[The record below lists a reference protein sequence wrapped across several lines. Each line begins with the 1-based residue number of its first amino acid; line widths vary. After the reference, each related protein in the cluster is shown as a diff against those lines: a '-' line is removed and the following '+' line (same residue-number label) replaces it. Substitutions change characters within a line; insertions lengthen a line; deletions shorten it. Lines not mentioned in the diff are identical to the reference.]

1 MKRSNVVH
9 WLHSVT
15 ALKGCDESLEGE
27 VKLSFRDRHYK
38 EVSKEKAEVV
48 RLEFYDKGTLK
59 WEGHAAVSSR
69 EPEMGYTSGSRDCV
83 MVECQTNGCPWKGRH
98 GSVHIYFDDDNKIIV
113 LGPHTDPMCE
123 HIWNRLKSEID
134 EAVRQTREDEDMAEP
149 NRGATQKIG

>member
-1 MKRSNVVH
+1 MI
-9 WLHSVT
+9 
-15 ALKGCDESLEGE
+15 LEGDDAQLHCQRLTGFSE
-27 VKLSFRDRHYK
+27 LEGRSDILRH
-38 EVSKEKAEVV
+38 SKEKAEVV